1 VGHPGSGLGMGQPVI
16 RKLLLVAGLPLA
28 IGVVVAVPVGLTCG
42 SAQWD
47 FAGMA
52 FGLCVLPGLVVVALG
67 EYFIRTSPY
76 GRLLALVVG
85 TFVRLMAA
93 FGGGVVIFL
102 LAGPSERADRI
113 AFWLWVLFAYLATL
127 VVETALMA
135 GPLRQGMTRA
145 EVVGG
150 AGHGG

>member
-1 VGHPGSGLGMGQPVI
+1 MI
-16 RKLLLVAGLPLA
+16 RKLLIAAGLPLA
-28 IGVVVAVPVGLTCG
+28 IGVLVAVPVGLIRG
-42 SAQWD
+42 PAQWG

-52 FGLCVLPGLVVVALG
+52 FGLCVLPGLAVVAVG
-67 EYFIRTSPY
+67 EYLIRTSPF

-85 TFVRLMAA
+85 TFVRLVVV

-102 LAGPSERADRI
+102 LAGPVDRADRI

-135 GPLRQGMTRA
+135 GPLHRGKASA